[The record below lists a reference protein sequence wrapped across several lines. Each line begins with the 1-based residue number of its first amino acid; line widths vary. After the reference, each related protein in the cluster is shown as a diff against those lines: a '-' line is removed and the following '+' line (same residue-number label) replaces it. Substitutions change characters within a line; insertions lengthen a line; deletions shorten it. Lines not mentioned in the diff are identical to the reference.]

1 MKIDILAQLVRWLH
15 ASLSKKTDAY
25 VSRHDTTIRTI
36 FLLNNINYL
45 LKRLENSPI
54 FTIIQR
60 CQPDL
65 KLKYEEDFQSSL
77 KDYTKWYST
86 TLSNSY
92 LELFFYFSYTP
103 LIIAIQQ
110 MLEYDNVNRLSDG
123 KVRIISSLLFFFS

>member
-1 MKIDILAQLVRWLH
+1 MEIVALAQLVRWLH

-25 VSRHDTTIRTI
+25 ISRHDTTIRTI

-65 KLKYEEDFQSSL
+65 KLKYEEDFQTSL
-77 KDYTKWYST
+77 KDYTKWYFTILFYSF
-86 TLSNSY
+86 
-92 LELFFYFSYTP
+92 LELFMT
-103 LIIAIQQ
+103 L
-110 MLEYDNVNRLSDG
+110 VTHR
-123 KVRIISSLLFFFS
+123 